1 MIVRKI
7 KPEEFQRT
15 NELFGI
21 SFEFEVDNSK
31 TGEEKLREL
40 SELPFKGRHD
50 IYFAE
55 RWAAFEDDDKTMM
68 SFIVTTPYDMNFDGN
83 ICKMTGIGGV
93 STLPQYR
100 RHGGIRACFEASLK
114 SMYKEGYDFSYLYPF
129 STGYY
134 GKFGYELCD
143 EVTHYF
149 VNLRSI
155 KPFDI
160 GGGCCIVEHGSHLE
174 DIKKVYNDYK
184 QGYNLMCEREDCDY
198 KWAVEANPAKTR
210 EYIYVYKNAEGEA
223 KGVISFTKEKRED
236 NRFDMRCKR
245 FYFSDTEGFKGLL
258 NFSLAFSSYYEHI
271 IFILPQNLNI
281 TSFIPEWALY
291 SYKRES
297 YFNGMVR
304 VVNVESVL
312 SKAKYQG
319 SGSLVIAVSDKQIA
333 ENDGT
338 FKVTFKDGKATEVT
352 RVSEPCDIELDIRDF
367 SRFIIGTHDVNAMR
381 FVERV
386 KINGDLEKIS
396 KVFYN
401 KPHFIADYF

>member
-21 SFEFEVDNSK
+21 AFEFEIDNEKS
-31 TGEEKLREL
+31 GEELAKEMQ
-40 SELPFKGRHD
+40 SNPKGRGE
-50 IYFAE
+50 IYFTE
-55 RWAAFEDDDKTMM
+55 RWAAFEDDDKTMT
-68 SFIVTTPYDMNFDGN
+68 SFIATTPYNMQFDGS
-83 ICKMTGIGGV
+83 ICRMTGIGGV
-93 STLPQYR
+93 SSLPQYR

-114 SMYKEGYDFSYLYPF
+114 AMYEEGYDFSYLYPF

-155 KPFDI
+155 KPFPI
-160 GGGCCIVEHGSHLE
+160 GGRCYIVEHGSCLD

-198 KWAVEANPAKTR
+198 LWAIEANPAKTR
-210 EYIYVYKNAEGEA
+210 EYSYVYKNEAGEA
-223 KGVISFTKEKRED
+223 KGVISFTKEKRQD
-236 NRFDMRCKR
+236 GRFDMRCKR

-258 NFSLAFSSYYEHI
+258 NFSLAFASYYEHI
-271 IFILPQNLNI
+271 VFILPNGLNI

-304 VVNVESVL
+304 VINAKSVL
-312 SKAKYQG
+312 QKAKYQG
-319 SGSLVIAVSDKQIA
+319 SGNAVLKIIDNQISENNNTFEICFENGKAASVEVSDK
-333 ENDGT
+333 
-338 FKVTFKDGKATEVT
+338 
-352 RVSEPCDIELDIRDF
+352 PCDVELDIRDF
-367 SRFIIGTHDVNAMR
+367 SRFIIGTHNVSDFR
-381 FVERV
+381 FVETV
-386 KINGDLEKIS
+386 KLFKNEENLK